1 MQCSTILWLTTRTLE
16 LTSFWRFVPF
26 ISSFMT
32 SYSLTSNWPLMTVFM
47 TDFARLAPKRGLT
60 QLCSLTLHN
69 RKATCKISRALCGQL
84 WFSCKTLESRTMRLA
99 ALKSNTETLHPNISS
114 GYRLHMKAIG
124 IVQGN
129 SPHCHTQSNS
139 GSWVVINNE
148 NTLDGCLKWSN
159 IFRVTHTDP
168 QLLLFCLLQYYDH
181 DFYPSMKD
189 QKNFEKKVFNKTHK
203 ADSKNPSL
211 SLACSLQPLCSTLT
225 HISGVNCSSF
235 CHPVAQDPNV
245 IPALSVFHT
254 AVELRRSR
262 VMLVWW

>member
-1 MQCSTILWLTTRTLE
+1 MPKFCVWKTVPTMPIMQCSTILWLTTCTLE
-16 LTSFWRFVPF
+16 LTSFWRSGPF

-47 TDFARLAPKRGLT
+47 TDFARLPPKQGLT
-60 QLCSLTLHN
+60 QLCSLTPHN
-69 RKATCKISRALCGQL
+69 RKPPCKISRALCGQL
-84 WFSCKTLESRTMRLA
+84 WFSCKTLERRTMRLA

-114 GYRLHMKAIG
+114 GYRLHMKAIV

-148 NTLDGCLKWSN
+148 NTLDSCLKWSN
-159 IFRVTHTDP
+159 IFRVMHTDP

-181 DFYPSMKD
+181 EFYPSMKD

-203 ADSKNPSL
+203 ADSKNLSLSL
-211 SLACSLQPLCSTLT
+211 SLARSSHCAPLSHTSPVSTVP
-225 HISGVNCSSF
+225 HSAI
-235 CHPVAQDPNV
+235 Q
-245 IPALSVFHT
+245 
-254 AVELRRSR
+254 
-262 VMLVWW
+262 